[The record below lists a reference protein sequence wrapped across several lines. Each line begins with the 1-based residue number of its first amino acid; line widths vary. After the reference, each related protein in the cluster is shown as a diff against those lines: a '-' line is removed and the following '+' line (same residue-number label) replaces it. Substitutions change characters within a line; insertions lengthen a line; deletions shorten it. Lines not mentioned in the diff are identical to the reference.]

1 LKATIEVFREEIR
14 KLVEQ
19 FERDKYFYLSK
30 QYLEAQARQDFI
42 DRFFEAL
49 GWDIDNKA
57 GLSPF
62 EREVLLE
69 KGETKG
75 RPDYNFRIGGAS
87 KFYVEAKA
95 PSEPLDK
102 TAHILQAKSYAW
114 NTKDVFIVVLTD
126 FEEFKVFDASL
137 KPDPRNPNLGLI
149 YVNFFSKMHKVSVCV
164 SRLINLSYPT

>member
-1 LKATIEVFREEIR
+1 MKTKIEIFREEIR

-19 FERDKYFYLSK
+19 FERDKHFYLSK
-30 QYLEAQARQDFI
+30 QYLEAQARHDFI
-42 DRFFEAL
+42 DPFFEAL
-49 GWDIDNKA
+49 GWNLGIEE

-75 RPDYNFRIGGAS
+75 RPDYNFRIGGVS

-102 TAHILQAKSYAW
+102 TAHIMQAKSYAW
-114 NTKDVFIVVLTD
+114 NTRDVFIVVLTD
-126 FEEFKVFDASL
+126 FEEF
-137 KPDPRNPNLGLI
+137 
-149 YVNFFSKMHKVSVCV
+149 
-164 SRLINLSYPT
+164 